1 MTRILFII
9 IANLIALTYVKANDG
24 VFRIN
29 GNELVS
35 TYNTDIEIL
44 KSNKTFNDFL
54 KLFPL
59 WDKTYMNSS
68 IFTTKEELRSEYGKF
83 FPDSLNRK
91 FGTQEKSWE
100 TCFRIKQDSIDVL
113 FLYGDCTG
121 TYKGNPYSEGLVVT
135 FGKSGRFIDYCP
147 IARFGELWTARIQGS
162 SSPLILTIKQR
173 TVDGTEKPIDKPL
186 DVSYST
192 NIYRVERGGKIIKT
206 PSDKE
211 NALDRQKK
219 KAKNDTLY
227 IGNRRCALFAKES
240 QEEAEMAPEDS
251 DNDEDYDVGND
262 DVMWY
267 TAQASD
273 FLKKHKMRTIYVD
286 TIYNVIC
293 FNHTYC
299 VSMSRVGMCDVILY
313 DPVKR
318 PKIIS
323 AVDIEEEYK
332 KYFHFHK

>member
-1 MTRILFII
+1 MKRILLII

-24 VFRIN
+24 VYCIN
-29 GNELVS
+29 GNEQIS
-35 TYNTDIEIL
+35 THNADKKIS
-44 KSNKTFNDFL
+44 KSNKTYNDFL

-59 WDKTYMNSS
+59 WDKTYLNSS
-68 IFTTKEELRSEYGKF
+68 VLTTNAELGNEYGKF

-91 FGTQEKSWE
+91 FKTQEQSWG

-113 FLYGDCTG
+113 FIHGDCTG
-121 TYKGNPYSEGLVVT
+121 MYKGNPYSEGLVVT
-135 FGKSGRFIDYCP
+135 FDKSGRFIDYCP
-147 IARFGELWTARIQGS
+147 IARFGELWRVRIQGS
-162 SSPLILTIKQR
+162 SSPLVLTIKQR
-173 TVDGTEKPIDKPL
+173 TVDGTEKPISKPL
-186 DVSYST
+186 DVTYST

-219 KAKNDTLY
+219 KAKSDTLF

-240 QEEAEMAPEDS
+240 QEETEMAPEDS
-251 DNDEDYDVGND
+251 DNDEDYDVAND

-267 TAQASD
+267 TSQASD
-273 FLKKHKMRTIYVD
+273 FLKKHKIRTIYVD
-286 TIYNVIC
+286 PRYSVVC

-299 VSMSRVGMCDVILY
+299 VSMSRVGMSDVVLY
-313 DPVKR
+313 NPVKR

-323 AVDIEEEYK
+323 AVEIEDEYK
-332 KYFHFHK
+332 TYFRFHK